1 MLASWGHLAIFQSTP
16 KFKRLPIQVKSIN
29 SVHVQQSK
37 YSFHFLSSGLILIQ
51 FIFVFVFH
59 FCLSFL
65 QSDLLRVIVAVF
77 TSVILVNVFS
87 VRYQPLL

>member
-59 FCLSFL
+59 FASPIRIF
-65 QSDLLRVIVAVF
+65 AVRF
-77 TSVILVNVFS
+77 TESYCCRIYECDFS
-87 VRYQPLL
+87 